1 MPNNQFNGSADQIE
15 NNVNKKDVFD
25 PNLSDEAKSI
35 GYPSLKLLVNLIHPV
50 GSFYISSNPTEPS
63 KIFGGTWEQIKDV
76 FLLSAGDIYSA
87 GTTGGEAEHKL
98 TVDEMPSH
106 EGHLYGN
113 EEPFPP
119 NGPDSYFMVSGP
131 GIDSGLFAKYKD
143 RPYIVTAGNEV
154 IIKGFSRGGTE
165 PHNNMPPYLA
175 VYMWRRTA

>member
-63 KIFGGTWEQIKDV
+63 KILVCTWEQIKDV

-87 GTTGGEAEHKL
+87 GTTGGEAAHKL

-106 EGHLYGN
+106 KHKYLLTYSNEGTISKYFPDGSSLKPGN
-113 EEPFPP
+113 FQNEDYME
-119 NGPDSYFMVSGP
+119 
-131 GIDSGLFAKYKD
+131 AKG
-143 RPYIVTAGNEV
+143 GNQ
-154 IIKGFSRGGTE
+154 

-175 VYMWRRTA
+175 VYMWKRVA